1 MKLNEMQLYSAI
13 NEFIERE
20 IMPLGANMNLTEQFM
35 FGFKMGIAKRKIQS
49 IVKGYLSKKEIKT
62 LGLVDENGYIDI
74 DTMYQSAS
82 DVMGQMK
89 QLEVA
94 GITFID
100 SDLQKLYGIMQKY
113 ANQPQAQSI

>member
-20 IMPLGANMNLTEQFM
+20 IMPLGATMDLKGQFF
-35 FGFKMGIAKRKIQS
+35 FGFKIGIAKRKIQNV
-49 IVKGYLSKKEIKT
+49 VKDFLSKPEMKT
-62 LGLVDENGYIDI
+62 LGLVDGNGYIDI

-89 QLEVA
+89 QIEIS
-94 GITFID
+94 GITFKEN
-100 SDLQKLYGIMQKY
+100 DLQKLYGIMQRY
-113 ANQPQAQSI
+113 ANQAQVQSM